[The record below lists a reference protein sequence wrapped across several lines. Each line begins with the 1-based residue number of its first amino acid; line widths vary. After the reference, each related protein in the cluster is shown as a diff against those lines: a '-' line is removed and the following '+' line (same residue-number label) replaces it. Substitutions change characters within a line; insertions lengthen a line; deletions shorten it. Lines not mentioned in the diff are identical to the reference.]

1 MAKIKITLVKSLIK
15 GKDYQK
21 GTVAALGLHKVGS
34 SVEKEETPVIKGMI
48 NRVSHLLKVE
58 ELEGK

>member
-1 MAKIKITLVKSLIK
+1 MIKITLVKSLIK

-34 SVEKEETPVIKGMI
+34 SVVKEETPVIKGMI

>member
-1 MAKIKITLVKSLIK
+1 MLKITLVKSLIK

-34 SVEKEETPVIKGMI
+34 SVVKEETPVIKGMI

-58 ELEGK
+58 KLEGK